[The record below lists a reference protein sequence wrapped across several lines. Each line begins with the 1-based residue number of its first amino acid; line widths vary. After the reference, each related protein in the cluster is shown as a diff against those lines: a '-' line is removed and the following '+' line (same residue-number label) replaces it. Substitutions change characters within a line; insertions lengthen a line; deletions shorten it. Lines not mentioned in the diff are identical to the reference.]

1 MSIKICT
8 TRQEVREIS
17 GTKQVWHDV
26 PNARWVVRTGED
38 IETTPVATLLSAR
51 QFWLALN
58 DLGILP
64 SFKDFVATLPERD
77 RIAIER
83 ATEFDRTFPQFI
95 ELASRIGTP
104 EQIDALFA
112 YGANL

>member
-1 MSIKICT
+1 MSLILITAPATEPLTLAEAKAYCRVEHALDDTLIT
-8 TRQEVREIS
+8 ALI
-17 GTKQVWHDV
+17 
-26 PNARWVVRTGED
+26 
-38 IETTPVATLLSAR
+38 VAAR

-64 SFKDFVATLPERD
+64 SFKAFVATLPERD

-104 EQIDALFA
+104 EQIEALFA

>member
-1 MSIKICT
+1 MAITTYT
-8 TRQEVREIS
+8 TRAQVDAVS
-17 GTKQVWHDV
+17 GPKQVWHDV
-26 PNARWVVRTGED
+26 PAARWVVRTEGD
-38 IETTPVATLLSAR
+38 IETAPAATVLSAR
-51 QFWLALN
+51 QFWLALS
-58 DLGILP
+58 DLDLLP

-95 ELASRIGTP
+95 DLASRIGTP
-104 EQIDALFA
+104 EQIEALFT